1 MALRRC
7 SPQSMDD
14 DLQRPTFC
22 LLSGE
27 TIRCD
32 TANLVTAADARDAIA
47 AALELPP
54 ERLSLVLGKAAK
66 PGSCPEEVETLDGVC
81 LKDHEAL
88 PEGRGC
94 APAVIQVCILP
105 DPLRQ
110 NTARLLGCQ
119 PSEMEL
125 LKEADLQDSGLDL
138 LPDSFGE
145 QLPRLRKLR
154 LSGNKL
160 RLLPRTFGHLPK
172 LQTLQ
177 AEGNDLLRLPTNF
190 GMLRSLQELQLE
202 ENNLEVLPASF
213 GSLESLQRLSLDCNH
228 LRELPESFGE
238 LRSLQK
244 LRLVKNELEA
254 LPRSFGRLQSLK
266 DLWLS
271 SNSIAELPE
280 QFGSLRALQQPQVTV
295 LASAEEDRHV
305 IWGPSN
311 SPSNV
316 SRRMPCRF
324 LCRLDCSVTE
334 HQACRTARAFATILG
349 DGSVATWGLH
359 GAGFSAVE
367 DKLTNV
373 QQIQATE
380 SAFAAI
386 LGDGSVVTWGD
397 ATSGGDSSAVQG
409 HLKKV
414 RQIQANP
421 NAFAA
426 ILVDG
431 SVVTWGVEGCGGDS
445 RAVQGQLKNVQQIQV
460 FVGAFVAI
468 SNGVLERLMNVL
480 QVQRTTADL
489 VVVSLPFLV
498 TDPSLRLG
506 RNALRRLP
514 ESFGAL
520 AALRILALEE
530 NLLDELPDSFENLS
544 SLQVLN
550 LDGNCLREV
559 PSSLCLPSLE
569 KLWIGCNAVRKLPD
583 AALHKLRGLK
593 ELSLKCNSLQWLPD
607 SLGILGTL
615 EVLYLQENLL
625 EGLPSSLVALKKLRM
640 LWLEDNKL
648 LGLPDSCLEEHSLP
662 ALQLVRLRNSG
673 LAAAPEARECA
684 EAVGQPLLKV
694 TRENP
699 RSAPVMAGAAGAI
712 VATLRHHKVA
722 IDLQGKGN
730 LDYEIQLED
739 APVIKA
745 YYQSEPDK
753 WTQLRVPRA
762 FRAGLHGETV
772 KACTLD
778 ALKRWLSYKLQVQV
792 SDIGVVVEEKDQE
805 PHIMWL
811 EHEEISRHGAPF
823 KDDLRIVVCCEGE
836 ERDGDVIR
844 SLPPKSA
851 WTLRDSGFGT
861 SSTSTGSSGGSAFCV
876 LQ

>member
-1 MALRRC
+1 
-7 SPQSMDD
+7 MDD

-280 QFGSLRALQQPQVTV
+280 QFGSLRALQQ
-295 LASAEEDRHV
+295 
-305 IWGPSN
+305 
-311 SPSNV
+311 
-316 SRRMPCRF
+316 
-324 LCRLDCSVTE
+324 
-334 HQACRTARAFATILG
+334 
-349 DGSVATWGLH
+349 
-359 GAGFSAVE
+359 
-367 DKLTNV
+367 
-373 QQIQATE
+373 
-380 SAFAAI
+380 
-386 LGDGSVVTWGD
+386 
-397 ATSGGDSSAVQG
+397 
-409 HLKKV
+409 
-414 RQIQANP
+414 
-421 NAFAA
+421 
-426 ILVDG
+426 
-431 SVVTWGVEGCGGDS
+431 
-445 RAVQGQLKNVQQIQV
+445 
-460 FVGAFVAI
+460 
-468 SNGVLERLMNVL
+468 
-480 QVQRTTADL
+480 
-489 VVVSLPFLV
+489 
-498 TDPSLRLG
+498 LRLG

-684 EAVGQPLLKV
+684 EAVGQPLLKRAWLSELA
-694 TRENP
+694 TRNDAEP
-699 RSAPVMAGAAGAI
+699 APEEEGVPVLQQSGEVVQAQPLPKRL
-712 VATLRHHKVA
+712 ATRF
-722 IDLQGKGN
+722 
-730 LDYEIQLED
+730 
-739 APVIKA
+739 
-745 YYQSEPDK
+745 
-753 WTQLRVPRA
+753 LRVLA
-762 FRAGLHGETV
+762 
-772 KACTLD
+772 
-778 ALKRWLSYKLQVQV
+778 
-792 SDIGVVVEEKDQE
+792 
-805 PHIMWL
+805 
-811 EHEEISRHGAPF
+811 EISR
-823 KDDLRIVVCCEGE
+823 LCCPSREPE
-836 ERDGDVIR
+836 QE
-844 SLPPKSA
+844 
-851 WTLRDSGFGT
+851 
-861 SSTSTGSSGGSAFCV
+861 
-876 LQ
+876 